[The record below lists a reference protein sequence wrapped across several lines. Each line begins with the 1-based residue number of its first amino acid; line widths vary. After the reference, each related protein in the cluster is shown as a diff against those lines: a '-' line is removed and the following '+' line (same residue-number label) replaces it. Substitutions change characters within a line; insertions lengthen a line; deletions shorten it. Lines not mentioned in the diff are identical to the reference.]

1 MKMAKL
7 YISVFSSVLM
17 VFISSCAQNSSVTKA
32 PHRTTAVNKI
42 AGTIQSSY
50 PITTSKNSGFG
61 SALGS
66 LGGSI
71 GGANIGSGTGRIV
84 GAFTGGLLGSI
95 GGSKTETTVR
105 QQSAQ
110 ELILKI
116 NEKTYKFINNSN
128 NSYHAGDK
136 IWVNTNVYGDPLSIT
151 HR

>member
-105 QQSAQ
+105 QQ
-110 ELILKI
+110 